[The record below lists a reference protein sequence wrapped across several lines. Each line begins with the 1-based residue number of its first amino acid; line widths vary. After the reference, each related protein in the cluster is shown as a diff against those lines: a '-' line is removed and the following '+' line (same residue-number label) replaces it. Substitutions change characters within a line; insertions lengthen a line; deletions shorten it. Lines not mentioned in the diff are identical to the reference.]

1 MALPLARYLAPTSRY
16 VGFDIVREPVD
27 WCRRHVAPRRPG
39 FAFEHVDFRH
49 PLYNPG
55 GTVPS
60 AAGFAGRIGAL
71 RAWRPSVVAAVSV
84 FTHLGAPR
92 SDEPTSG
99 LQSLL
104 PIAYAGI
111 CSRHTCTS
119 RLTNFARRSQ
129 TT

>member
-60 AAGFAGRIGAL
+60 AEGFAGRIAAL
-71 RAWRPSVVAAVSV
+71 RDWRPRFVAAGSV
-84 FTHLGAPR
+84 LPHLERAEKRGVGKGCVRECRNVGGP
-92 SDEPTSG
+92 D
-99 LQSLL
+99 
-104 PIAYAGI
+104 
-111 CSRHTCTS
+111 
-119 RLTNFARRSQ
+119 
-129 TT
+129 